1 MVLINLFAG
10 QEQRRRH
17 REQTYGRGVGGGK
30 EGEGTTNRDRG
41 MKAYALPNR

>member
-1 MVLINLFAG
+1 MVLMNLFAG

-30 EGEGTTNRDRG
+30 EMGERVRGTNCQLQS
-41 MKAYALPNR
+41 K